1 MRNLV
6 KFLFIVVFG
15 VYFVG
20 CATSKYARWPGE
32 TYGEVKRVSNTTQD
46 LATKAEFEEL
56 EKSGNSAELLAL
68 ARAYCDDG
76 NAAGCTQ
83 LGKMELRGIGVAKD
97 INLAKKH
104 LTYACEHNDADGCH
118 TLGVLYKI
126 ENNEN
131 ASIENFKKA
140 SNLGSVYGDYS
151 LGIAYA
157 STNTEL
163 SKQYYIKA
171 CNAGLGLACTNL
183 ATLYRTKAQNEIS
196 YSYDL
201 KACELGESK
210 GCFNAATTNYMNQKY
225 EDALKQFI
233 KGCELGNYPSCERAI
248 DIVTKD
254 QAIYSKDEKDEI
266 LKNIDILVQNNQNIT
281 QG

>member
-1 MRNLV
+1 MKNLA
-6 KFLFIVVFG
+6 KFLLLTAVGF
-15 VYFVG
+15 YFVG
-20 CATSKYARWPGE
+20 CATSKYARGPGE
-32 TYGEVKRVSNTTQD
+32 TYGEVRRVSNTTQD
-46 LATKAEFEEL
+46 LTTKAKLKEL
-56 EKSGNSAELLAL
+56 ENNDSELLAKSK
-68 ARAYCDDG
+68 AYCNDG
-76 NAAGCTQ
+76 NAAGCAQ
-83 LGKMELRGIGVAKD
+83 LGKMELRGTGTTKD
-97 INLAKKH
+97 ISLAKKH
-104 LTYACEHNDADGCH
+104 LTYACDHNDADGCH

-140 SNLGSVYGDYS
+140 SNLGNVYGDYS
-151 LGIAYA
+151 LGIAY
-157 STNTEL
+157 SKTNPEL
-163 SKQYYIKA
+163 SKQYYTKA
-171 CNAGLGLACTNL
+171 CNASFGLACTNL
-183 ATLYRTKAQNEIS
+183 AALYRSQARNDLS
-196 YSYDL
+196 YSYDA

-225 EDALKQFI
+225 EDALKGFI

-266 LKNIDILVQNNQNIT
+266 LKNIDILVQNNQGSL